1 MVTLFQ
7 HPEQLAELKADPAKW
22 VGPFVEE
29 LCRYHTA
36 SAMAM
41 KRTAKEDVEIGGK
54 VTDPRNLKCC
64 PMANLYHAVAH
75 QGGPG
80 HHCVEPV
87 GQP

>member
-1 MVTLFQ
+1 MTLFQ

-36 SAMAM
+36 SAMAI
-41 KRTAKEDVEIGGK
+41 KRTAKEDIEIGGQ
-54 VTDPRNLKCC
+54 VTSPRSPDCR
-64 PMANLYHAVAH
+64 PMTNMCHAAAH
-75 QGGPG
+75 QGRPG
-80 HHCVEPV
+80 NHRVEPV